1 MKGNKIDTNLVKQLR
16 ELTSAG
22 IMDCKEALIE
32 SNGQIEKAINILRKK
47 GAELVVKKASRTTKE
62 GRIEAYIHHGGKI
75 GVLVEVDCETDFVAK
90 NEDFKHFLKD
100 IAMQIA
106 ASNPRYVA
114 REDVSVDILENE
126 RQIIKAQIKGKSTQL
141 IESQIPVKLEKFY
154 QQVCLLEQPFIKDE
168 KIFIK
173 DLLASLVGKIGENII
188 IKRFVRFQVG
198 A

>member
-90 NEDFKHFLKD
+90 NED
-100 IAMQIA
+100 
-106 ASNPRYVA
+106 
-114 REDVSVDILENE
+114 
-126 RQIIKAQIKGKSTQL
+126 AQKRSY
-141 IESQIPVKLEKFY
+141 PFY
-154 QQVCLLEQPFIKDE
+154 
-168 KIFIK
+168 
-173 DLLASLVGKIGENII
+173 
-188 IKRFVRFQVG
+188 
-198 A
+198 